1 MEIRKRKGG
10 VVYRD
15 EYARQFT
22 TVTVTLYPGDGDTI
36 RVDEIYPDGTSGN
49 ELNMFT
55 PDEPDYAKVARYVT
69 HTRGAKKAKKPA
81 KKRRAPRAPKKAAKK
96 PAKKT
101 LREQASCLRQCVRRC
116 V

>member
-15 EYARQFT
+15 EYTSGFT
-22 TVTVTLYPGDGDTI
+22 PVTVTLYPGDGDTL
-36 RVDEIYPDGTSGN
+36 RVDELDPDGTPGN

-55 PDEPDYAKVARYVT
+55 PDEPEYAKVQRYVT
-69 HTRGAKKAKKPA
+69 HTRGVKKPT
-81 KKRRAPRAPKKAAKK
+81 KKRRAPRAPKKKAAKK